1 MRERER
7 GPEGSWR
14 LRKSEIEI
22 HEQYISKIERKR
34 ERERDYIKMI

>member
-7 GPEGSWR
+7 EPEGSWR

-22 HEQYISKIERKR
+22 HEQYRSKIETKR
-34 ERERDYIKMI
+34 EKDYIKMI